1 MGVITR
7 QQLATFVKDP
17 RTLKALEETISTVI
31 SGNNSAA
38 LSLDDA
44 INSAFTANAKSQEA
58 IDAINRLAS
67 AVQLLSLSPAA
78 HCDMVVPVDY
88 SEHSLKS
95 WNPAYKEGRLFYDY
109 NDHSLAYYNDAQD
122 VTLNIGREQLVRVYN
137 ATGVSIANGQ
147 MVYVNGASS
156 GFPTVTV
163 AVASSSTAASAIIGM
178 TTSSIGIASFGYVT
192 VSGVVNGVDTSAY
205 AAGTLLYLS
214 DVTAGAVTSTAP
226 VQPNYV
232 VEVGTV
238 LSQSA
243 TAGKVMIRLVR
254 REWFPNLVAVLNTAS
269 VALPTTPT
277 VIKPN
282 ITTRAE
288 GVGYDSSTGIFT
300 INQSQNYTLAF
311 QINATPSAAN
321 KNIYLYSE
329 ENTGSGWAPNLY
341 SGRQLNLPNAQE
353 TQVVAVASRYF
364 EVGTQIRFYVWGDA
378 TVTLITSNLPGTTA
392 GTVQK
397 PAFRLTIA

>member
-44 INSAFTANAKSQEA
+44 INSA
-58 IDAINRLAS
+58 LAS

-311 QINATPSAAN
+311 QINATPS
-321 KNIYLYSE
+321 
-329 ENTGSGWAPNLY
+329 GSGWAPNLY